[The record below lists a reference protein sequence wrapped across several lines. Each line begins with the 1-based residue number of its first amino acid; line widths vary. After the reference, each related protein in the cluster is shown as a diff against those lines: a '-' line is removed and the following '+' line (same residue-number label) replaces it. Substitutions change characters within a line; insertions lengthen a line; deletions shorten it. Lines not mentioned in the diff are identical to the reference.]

1 MGGLAFLHR
10 AARMPPANFM
20 GQVLRLPELRGARK
34 APARGMRPAA
44 GSTYYCTRCGAER
57 FVLAASGMIHC
68 GPCGAW
74 MRNITV
80 APSGDKPRPKP

>member
-1 MGGLAFLHR
+1 
-10 AARMPPANFM
+10 M

-34 APARGMRPAA
+34 APPERGFKPVG

-80 APSGDKPRPKP
+80 APAGGEKPRPKP

>member
-1 MGGLAFLHR
+1 
-10 AARMPPANFM
+10 M
-20 GQVLRLPELRGARK
+20 GQVLQLPERRGARK
-34 APARGMRPAA
+34 AQPERGTRTAL

-80 APSGDKPRPKP
+80 APAPGEKPKAKV

>member
-1 MGGLAFLHR
+1 
-10 AARMPPANFM
+10 M
-20 GQVLRLPELRGARK
+20 GQVLQLPELRGARK
-34 APARGMRPAA
+34 APPAHGMKPAR

-80 APSGDKPRPKP
+80 APASSEKPRPKA

>member
-1 MGGLAFLHR
+1 
-10 AARMPPANFM
+10 M

-34 APARGMRPAA
+34 APPRIVRLASGA
-44 GSTYYCTRCGAER
+44 TYYCTRCGAER

-74 MRNITV
+74 MRNISVTPTDK
-80 APSGDKPRPKP
+80 APPR

>member
-1 MGGLAFLHR
+1 
-10 AARMPPANFM
+10 MPEKFM
-20 GQVLRLPELRGARK
+20 GQVLQLRELRGGRYAPPERGTR
-34 APARGMRPAA
+34 PAR

-57 FVLAASGMIHC
+57 FVLAASGMVYC

-80 APSGDKPRPKP
+80 APAALEKPQPKA